1 MARGRRRHHR
11 GRRKPGNWFTRLSIG
26 KRIAVCM
33 GGLILALG
41 ITGVAYAAS
50 KLNKLDTEEIPAEDI
65 VVNKQAEEAGE
76 GYTNVALFGIDS
88 RSGELEIGTRSD
100 CIIVASLNNKTKEI
114 RMISVYRD
122 TILDIKDGQLQK
134 CNAAYSFGGPTQAI
148 NMLNKNLDLDIQD
161 YATVDFAAIANAID
175 LLGGIEIDLKPEEIA
190 PLNKFV
196 KETARV
202 AGKKAHTVSE
212 AGLQQL
218 DGVQAT
224 TYARIRSTAG
234 GDYTRTERQR
244 LVIEK
249 AFEKAKSADLMT
261 LESLVAHMVQMCA
274 TNIEFGD
281 IFPLAKNMSK
291 YHLGETLGFPSARG
305 DQRIKIGSN
314 RLACIIPQT
323 LVSNVSTLHEF
334 LFGEEDYEP
343 SSAVRSIS
351 AHISE
356 VSGMYKEGTEAT
368 KAATDQGYIPKATEA
383 AETEAPEELEQ
394 SSEGESASEG
404 ESGESLGAED
414 GSESTA
420 EGGTRYPG
428 ETLYPGQTLAPGE
441 TLYPGQTRPG
451 TRPGE
456 SESARYPGDTGQ
468 TSGASETTGSRRPGS
483 PADIVPT
490 TEAPYGP
497 GFESQSSPVQEATT
511 AASPGTQPTTGSSSS
526 IIVVD
531 PPAGSSSGP
540 ARETTAASPATQPTT
555 AASQGP
561 ASAGGAAAGNS
572 PSGNGTSTGNGPS
585 SQPVP
590 VQPGTTGGPG
600 TALQNP

>member
-234 GDYTRTERQR
+234 GDFTRTERQR

-249 AFEKAKSADLMT
+249 IAEKAQQSDLATINKIIDELFPTIKTSFTATEILSYAKDFMKYKIGDSSGFPFDKT
-261 LESLVAHMVQMCA
+261 TATISGLGSIVIPVDLESNVQ
-274 TNIEFGD
+274 ELHKFLYDKEGYD
-281 IFPLAKNMSK
+281 
-291 YHLGETLGFPSARG
+291 PSAEVKN
-305 DQRIKIGSN
+305 I
-314 RLACIIPQT
+314 
-323 LVSNVSTLHEF
+323 
-334 LFGEEDYEP
+334 
-343 SSAVRSIS
+343 SSAIVAR
-351 AHISE
+351 
-356 VSGMYKEGTEAT
+356 VGQREAT
-368 KAATDQGYIPKATEA
+368 DDATLNSQTYTPT
-383 AETEAPEELEQ
+383 AEDRAQENNNYSTGNNGGGSGSGNGSQETGTGN
-394 SSEGESASEG
+394 EGSGGGSG
-404 ESGESLGAED
+404 GSGSGSGGSGSGGGSGESSG
-414 GSESTA
+414 GS
-420 EGGTRYPG
+420 
-428 ETLYPGQTLAPGE
+428 
-441 TLYPGQTRPG
+441 
-451 TRPGE
+451 GE
-456 SESARYPGDTGQ
+456 S
-468 TSGASETTGSRRPGS
+468 SGGSG
-483 PADIVPT
+483 
-490 TEAPYGP
+490 E
-497 GFESQSSPVQEATT
+497 
-511 AASPGTQPTTGSSSS
+511 
-526 IIVVD
+526 
-531 PPAGSSSGP
+531 SSGGSGESSGGSGESSGGSGESSGGSGESSGGSGSGGGSGEGTGE
-540 ARETTAASPATQPTT
+540 AGATE
-555 AASQGP
+555 
-561 ASAGGAAAGNS
+561 
-572 PSGNGTSTGNGPS
+572 
-585 SQPVP
+585 
-590 VQPGTTGGPG
+590 
-600 TALQNP
+600 

>member
-114 RMISVYRD
+114 RMVSVYRD

-234 GDYTRTERQR
+234 GDFTRTERQR

-249 AFEKAKSADLMT
+249 IAEKAQQSDLATINKIIDELFPTIKTSFTATEILSYAKDFMKYKIGDSSGFPFDKT
-261 LESLVAHMVQMCA
+261 TATISGLGSIVIPVDLESNVQ
-274 TNIEFGD
+274 ELHKFLYDKEGYD
-281 IFPLAKNMSK
+281 
-291 YHLGETLGFPSARG
+291 PSAEVKN
-305 DQRIKIGSN
+305 I
-314 RLACIIPQT
+314 
-323 LVSNVSTLHEF
+323 
-334 LFGEEDYEP
+334 
-343 SSAVRSIS
+343 SSAIVAR
-351 AHISE
+351 
-356 VSGMYKEGTEAT
+356 VGQREAT
-368 KAATDQGYIPKATEA
+368 DDATLNSQTYTPT
-383 AETEAPEELEQ
+383 AEDRAQEQ
-394 SSEGESASEG
+394 NDYNTGNNGGGSGSGNGSQETGTGNEGSGGGSGGSGSGSGGTGSGSGSGSGSEGSGSGSGSEGSGSGSGSEGSGSGSGSEGSGTGSGSG
-404 ESGESLGAED
+404 ESGTGSGGSGSG
-414 GSESTA
+414 GSEGGNTG
-420 EGGTRYPG
+420 EGT
-428 ETLYPGQTLAPGE
+428 
-441 TLYPGQTRPG
+441 
-451 TRPGE
+451 
-456 SESARYPGDTGQ
+456 GD
-468 TSGASETTGSRRPGS
+468 
-483 PADIVPT
+483 
-490 TEAPYGP
+490 
-497 GFESQSSPVQEATT
+497 
-511 AASPGTQPTTGSSSS
+511 
-526 IIVVD
+526 
-531 PPAGSSSGP
+531 
-540 ARETTAASPATQPTT
+540 
-555 AASQGP
+555 
-561 ASAGGAAAGNS
+561 
-572 PSGNGTSTGNGPS
+572 
-585 SQPVP
+585 
-590 VQPGTTGGPG
+590 G
-600 TALQNP
+600 TATE

>member
-202 AGKKAHTVSE
+202 AGKKAHTVSQP
-212 AGLQQL
+212 GLQQL

-234 GDYTRTERQR
+234 GDFTRTERQR

-249 AFEKAKSADLMT
+249 IAEKAQQSDLATINKIIDELFPTIKTSFTATEILSYAKDFMKYKIGDSSGFPFDKT
-261 LESLVAHMVQMCA
+261 TATISGLGSIVIPVDLESNVQ
-274 TNIEFGD
+274 ELHKFLYDKEGYD
-281 IFPLAKNMSK
+281 
-291 YHLGETLGFPSARG
+291 PSAEVKN
-305 DQRIKIGSN
+305 I
-314 RLACIIPQT
+314 
-323 LVSNVSTLHEF
+323 
-334 LFGEEDYEP
+334 
-343 SSAVRSIS
+343 SSAIVAR
-351 AHISE
+351 
-356 VSGMYKEGTEAT
+356 VGQREAT
-368 KAATDQGYIPKATEA
+368 DDATLNSQTYTPT
-383 AETEAPEELEQ
+383 AEDRAQEQ
-394 SSEGESASEG
+394 NDYNTGNNGGGSGSGNGSQMTGGGNEGSGGGSG
-404 ESGESLGAED
+404 GSGSGSGGSGGSGSGGGSGESSGD
-414 GSESTA
+414 S
-420 EGGTRYPG
+420 
-428 ETLYPGQTLAPGE
+428 
-441 TLYPGQTRPG
+441 
-451 TRPGE
+451 GE
-456 SESARYPGDTGQ
+456 S
-468 TSGASETTGSRRPGS
+468 SGGSG
-483 PADIVPT
+483 
-490 TEAPYGP
+490 E
-497 GFESQSSPVQEATT
+497 
-511 AASPGTQPTTGSSSS
+511 
-526 IIVVD
+526 
-531 PPAGSSSGP
+531 SSGGSG
-540 ARETTAASPATQPTT
+540 ES
-555 AASQGP
+555 SGG
-561 ASAGGAAAGNS
+561 SGESSGGSGESSGGSGESSGGSGSGGGAGE
-572 PSGNGTSTGNGPS
+572 GTGD
-585 SQPVP
+585 
-590 VQPGTTGGPG
+590 G
-600 TALQNP
+600 TATE

>member
-202 AGKKAHTVSE
+202 AGKKAHTVSQP
-212 AGLQQL
+212 GLQQL

-234 GDYTRTERQR
+234 GDFTRTERQR

-249 AFEKAKSADLMT
+249 IAEKAQQSDLATINKIIDELFPTIKTSFSATEILSYAKDFMKYKIG
-261 LESLVAHMVQMCA
+261 ES
-274 TNIEFGD
+274 
-281 IFPLAKNMSK
+281 S
-291 YHLGETLGFPSARG
+291 GFPFDKTTATISGLGSIVIPVDLDTNVQELHKFLYDKEGYQPSSEVQAISGAIVSRVG
-305 DQRIKIGSN
+305 QRE
-314 RLACIIPQT
+314 AT
-323 LVSNVSTLHEF
+323 DDSTLNSQT
-334 LFGEEDYEP
+334 YTP
-343 SSAVRSIS
+343 
-351 AHISE
+351 
-356 VSGMYKEGTEAT
+356 T
-368 KAATDQGYIPKATEA
+368 
-383 AETEAPEELEQ
+383 
-394 SSEGESASEG
+394 
-404 ESGESLGAED
+404 AED
-414 GSESTA
+414 KA
-420 EGGTRYPG
+420 
-428 ETLYPGQTLAPGE
+428 
-441 TLYPGQTRPG
+441 
-451 TRPGE
+451 
-456 SESARYPGDTGQ
+456 
-468 TSGASETTGSRRPGS
+468 
-483 PADIVPT
+483 
-490 TEAPYGP
+490 
-497 GFESQSSPVQEATT
+497 QEQNQYT
-511 AASPGTQPTTGSSSS
+511 
-526 IIVVD
+526 
-531 PPAGSSSGP
+531 
-540 ARETTAASPATQPTT
+540 
-555 AASQGP
+555 
-561 ASAGGAAAGNS
+561 
-572 PSGNGTSTGNGPS
+572 PSGNGGGNGSGNGSQTPGTGNEGSGGSGGSGSGSGGSGGSGGTGGNGGGS
-585 SQPVP
+585 SGNEGSSGGNEGGSSGNEGGSSGNEGGSGGNEGGTGGSGSGESGGSGTGGGSGEGAGEA
-590 VQPGTTGGPG
+590 GTTE
-600 TALQNP
+600 

>member
-234 GDYTRTERQR
+234 GDFTRTERQR

-249 AFEKAKSADLMT
+249 IAEKAQQSDLATINKIIDELFPTIKTSFTATEILSYAKDFMKYKIGDSSGFPFDKT
-261 LESLVAHMVQMCA
+261 TATISGLGSIVIPVDLESNVQ
-274 TNIEFGD
+274 ELHKFLYDKEGYD
-281 IFPLAKNMSK
+281 
-291 YHLGETLGFPSARG
+291 PSAEVKN
-305 DQRIKIGSN
+305 I
-314 RLACIIPQT
+314 
-323 LVSNVSTLHEF
+323 
-334 LFGEEDYEP
+334 
-343 SSAVRSIS
+343 SSAIVAR
-351 AHISE
+351 
-356 VSGMYKEGTEAT
+356 VGQREAT
-368 KAATDQGYIPKATEA
+368 DDATLNSQTYTPT
-383 AETEAPEELEQ
+383 AEDRAQENNNYSTGNNGGGSGSGNGGQVTGGGNEGSGGSGGSGSGSGGSGGSGSGSGSGGNEGSGSGSGNEG
-394 SSEGESASEG
+394 SGSGSGSEGSGSGSGSESGTGSGSGEGGTGGSGSG
-404 ESGESLGAED
+404 ESG
-414 GSESTA
+414 GS
-420 EGGTRYPG
+420 G
-428 ETLYPGQTLAPGE
+428 
-441 TLYPGQTRPG
+441 
-451 TRPGE
+451 
-456 SESARYPGDTGQ
+456 
-468 TSGASETTGSRRPGS
+468 SG
-483 PADIVPT
+483 
-490 TEAPYGP
+490 
-497 GFESQSSPVQEATT
+497 
-511 AASPGTQPTTGSSSS
+511 
-526 IIVVD
+526 
-531 PPAGSSSGP
+531 
-540 ARETTAASPATQPTT
+540 
-555 AASQGP
+555 
-561 ASAGGAAAGNS
+561 GGAGE
-572 PSGNGTSTGNGPS
+572 GTGD
-585 SQPVP
+585 
-590 VQPGTTGGPG
+590 G
-600 TALQNP
+600 TATE

>member
-114 RMISVYRD
+114 RMVSVYRD

-234 GDYTRTERQR
+234 GDFTRTERQR

-249 AFEKAKSADLMT
+249 IAEKAQQSDLATINKIIDELFPTIKTSFTATEILSYAKDFMKYKIGDSSGFPFDKT
-261 LESLVAHMVQMCA
+261 TATISGLGSIVIPVDLESNVQ
-274 TNIEFGD
+274 ELHKFLYDKEGYD
-281 IFPLAKNMSK
+281 
-291 YHLGETLGFPSARG
+291 PSAEVKN
-305 DQRIKIGSN
+305 I
-314 RLACIIPQT
+314 
-323 LVSNVSTLHEF
+323 
-334 LFGEEDYEP
+334 
-343 SSAVRSIS
+343 SSAIVAR
-351 AHISE
+351 
-356 VSGMYKEGTEAT
+356 VGQREAT
-368 KAATDQGYIPKATEA
+368 DDATLNSQTYTPT
-383 AETEAPEELEQ
+383 AEDRAQENNNYSTGNNGGGSGSGNGGQVTGGGNEGSGGGSGGSGSGSGGSGGSGSGSGSGGNEGSGSGSGNEG
-394 SSEGESASEG
+394 SGSGSGSEGSGSGSGSESGTGSGSGEGGTGGSGSG
-404 ESGESLGAED
+404 ESGGSGSGGGA
-414 GSESTA
+414 G
-420 EGGTRYPG
+420 EGAG
-428 ETLYPGQTLAPGE
+428 EAG
-441 TLYPGQTRPG
+441 
-451 TRPGE
+451 
-456 SESARYPGDTGQ
+456 
-468 TSGASETTGSRRPGS
+468 
-483 PADIVPT
+483 T
-490 TEAPYGP
+490 TE
-497 GFESQSSPVQEATT
+497 
-511 AASPGTQPTTGSSSS
+511 
-526 IIVVD
+526 
-531 PPAGSSSGP
+531 
-540 ARETTAASPATQPTT
+540 
-555 AASQGP
+555 
-561 ASAGGAAAGNS
+561 
-572 PSGNGTSTGNGPS
+572 
-585 SQPVP
+585 
-590 VQPGTTGGPG
+590 
-600 TALQNP
+600 

>member
-234 GDYTRTERQR
+234 GDFTRTERQR

-249 AFEKAKSADLMT
+249 IAEKAQQSDLATINKIIDELFPTIKTSFTATEILSYAKDFMKYKIG
-261 LESLVAHMVQMCA
+261 ES
-274 TNIEFGD
+274 
-281 IFPLAKNMSK
+281 S
-291 YHLGETLGFPSARG
+291 GFPFDKTTATISGLGSIVIPVDLDTNVQELHKFLYDKEGYQPSSEVQAISGAIVSRVG
-305 DQRIKIGSN
+305 QRE
-314 RLACIIPQT
+314 AT
-323 LVSNVSTLHEF
+323 DDSTLNSQT
-334 LFGEEDYEP
+334 YTP
-343 SSAVRSIS
+343 
-351 AHISE
+351 
-356 VSGMYKEGTEAT
+356 T
-368 KAATDQGYIPKATEA
+368 
-383 AETEAPEELEQ
+383 
-394 SSEGESASEG
+394 
-404 ESGESLGAED
+404 AED
-414 GSESTA
+414 RA
-420 EGGTRYPG
+420 
-428 ETLYPGQTLAPGE
+428 
-441 TLYPGQTRPG
+441 
-451 TRPGE
+451 
-456 SESARYPGDTGQ
+456 
-468 TSGASETTGSRRPGS
+468 
-483 PADIVPT
+483 
-490 TEAPYGP
+490 
-497 GFESQSSPVQEATT
+497 QEQNQYT
-511 AASPGTQPTTGSSSS
+511 
-526 IIVVD
+526 
-531 PPAGSSSGP
+531 
-540 ARETTAASPATQPTT
+540 
-555 AASQGP
+555 
-561 ASAGGAAAGNS
+561 
-572 PSGNGTSTGNGPS
+572 PSGNGGGNGSGNGSQTPGTGNEGSGGSGDSGSGSGGSGGS
-585 SQPVP
+585 SGSGGNGGSSGGNEGSSGGNEGSSGGNEGGSGGNEG
-590 VQPGTTGGPG
+590 GTGESGSGESGGSGSGGGAGEGTEDG
-600 TALQNP
+600 TAIE

>member
-41 ITGVAYAAS
+41 VTGVAYAAS

-114 RMISVYRD
+114 RMVSVYRD

-234 GDYTRTERQR
+234 GDFTRTERQR

-249 AFEKAKSADLMT
+249 IAEKAQQSDLATINKIIDELFPTIKTSFTATEILSYAKDFMKYKIGDSSGFPFDKT
-261 LESLVAHMVQMCA
+261 TATISGLGSIVIPVDLESNVQELHKFLYDKEGYQPSSEVQAISGAIVSRVGQREA
-274 TNIEFGD
+274 TD
-281 IFPLAKNMSK
+281 
-291 YHLGETLGFPSARG
+291 
-305 DQRIKIGSN
+305 D
-314 RLACIIPQT
+314 
-323 LVSNVSTLHEF
+323 STLNSQT
-334 LFGEEDYEP
+334 YTP
-343 SSAVRSIS
+343 
-351 AHISE
+351 
-356 VSGMYKEGTEAT
+356 T
-368 KAATDQGYIPKATEA
+368 
-383 AETEAPEELEQ
+383 
-394 SSEGESASEG
+394 
-404 ESGESLGAED
+404 AED
-414 GSESTA
+414 KA
-420 EGGTRYPG
+420 
-428 ETLYPGQTLAPGE
+428 
-441 TLYPGQTRPG
+441 
-451 TRPGE
+451 
-456 SESARYPGDTGQ
+456 
-468 TSGASETTGSRRPGS
+468 
-483 PADIVPT
+483 
-490 TEAPYGP
+490 
-497 GFESQSSPVQEATT
+497 QEQNQYT
-511 AASPGTQPTTGSSSS
+511 
-526 IIVVD
+526 
-531 PPAGSSSGP
+531 
-540 ARETTAASPATQPTT
+540 
-555 AASQGP
+555 
-561 ASAGGAAAGNS
+561 
-572 PSGNGTSTGNGPS
+572 PSGNGGGSGSGNGSQTPGTGNEGSGGGSGDSGSGSGGSGGS
-585 SQPVP
+585 S
-590 VQPGTTGGPG
+590 GSGGNG
-600 TALQNP
+600 GSSGGNEGGSGGNEGSSGGNEGGSGGNEGSSGGNEGGSGESGGSGSGGGSGEGAGEAGATE

>member
-175 LLGGIEIDLKPEEIA
+175 LLGGVEIDLKQEEIA

-202 AGKKAHTVSE
+202 AGKKAHTVSQP
-212 AGLQQL
+212 GLQQL

-234 GDYTRTERQR
+234 GDFTRTERQR

-249 AFEKAKSADLMT
+249 IAEKAQQSDLATINKIIDELFPTIKTSFSATEILSYAKDFMKYKIGESSGFPFDKTTATISGLGSIVIPVDLDTNVQELHKFLYDKEGYQPSSEVQAISGAIVSRVGQREATDDST
-261 LESLVAHMVQMCA
+261 LNSQTYTPTAEDKAQEQNVYTAPD
-274 TNIEFGD
+274 GD
-281 IFPLAKNMSK
+281 GNSGGNHSSGNKHSGGNSSDQKEPSK
-291 YHLGETLGFPSARG
+291 DPSENNKPSTGEDKPSIGEDKPSTGEGTDKPENPQPDTGETDKPST
-305 DQRIKIGSN
+305 D
-314 RLACIIPQT
+314 
-323 LVSNVSTLHEF
+323 
-334 LFGEEDYEP
+334 
-343 SSAVRSIS
+343 
-351 AHISE
+351 
-356 VSGMYKEGTEAT
+356 EGTD
-368 KAATDQGYIPKATEA
+368 KPVDPQPG
-383 AETEAPEELEQ
+383 
-394 SSEGESASEG
+394 
-404 ESGESLGAED
+404 
-414 GSESTA
+414 
-420 EGGTRYPG
+420 GGT
-428 ETLYPGQTLAPGE
+428 
-441 TLYPGQTRPG
+441 
-451 TRPGE
+451 
-456 SESARYPGDTGQ
+456 DNTGQ
-468 TSGASETTGSRRPGS
+468 
-483 PADIVPT
+483 
-490 TEAPYGP
+490 
-497 GFESQSSPVQEATT
+497 
-511 AASPGTQPTTGSSSS
+511 
-526 IIVVD
+526 
-531 PPAGSSSGP
+531 
-540 ARETTAASPATQPTT
+540 
-555 AASQGP
+555 
-561 ASAGGAAAGNS
+561 
-572 PSGNGTSTGNGPS
+572 
-585 SQPVP
+585 
-590 VQPGTTGGPG
+590 
-600 TALQNP
+600 

>member
-175 LLGGIEIDLKPEEIA
+175 LLGGVEIDLKQEEIA

-202 AGKKAHTVSE
+202 AGKKAHTVSQP
-212 AGLQQL
+212 GLQQL

-234 GDYTRTERQR
+234 GDFTRTERQR

-249 AFEKAKSADLMT
+249 IAEKAQQSDLATINKIIDELFPTIKTSFSATEILSYAKDFMKYKIG
-261 LESLVAHMVQMCA
+261 ES
-274 TNIEFGD
+274 
-281 IFPLAKNMSK
+281 S
-291 YHLGETLGFPSARG
+291 GFPFDKTTATISGLGSIVIPVDLDTNVQELHKFLYDKEGYQPSSEVQAISG
-305 DQRIKIGSN
+305 AIVSHVGQRE
-314 RLACIIPQT
+314 AT
-323 LVSNVSTLHEF
+323 DDSTLNSQTYTPTA
-334 LFGEEDYEP
+334 EDKAQEQNNY
-343 SSAVRSIS
+343 STGNNGGGTG
-351 AHISE
+351 
-356 VSGMYKEGTEAT
+356 SGNGGQTTGSGNEGTGGSGGSGSGSSGSGGTGSGSGTGSE
-368 KAATDQGYIPKATEA
+368 
-383 AETEAPEELEQ
+383 
-394 SSEGESASEG
+394 SEGSGSGSGPGSGTGSGNEG
-404 ESGESLGAED
+404 SDSGSGNEGSGTGSGESSG
-414 GSESTA
+414 GSGESS
-420 EGGTRYPG
+420 GGSDSG
-428 ETLYPGQTLAPGE
+428 GSSG
-441 TLYPGQTRPG
+441 GVPG
-451 TRPGE
+451 T
-456 SESARYPGDTGQ
+456 
-468 TSGASETTGSRRPGS
+468 
-483 PADIVPT
+483 VP
-490 TEAPYGP
+490 
-497 GFESQSSPVQEATT
+497 SQ
-511 AASPGTQPTTGSSSS
+511 
-526 IIVVD
+526 
-531 PPAGSSSGP
+531 
-540 ARETTAASPATQPTT
+540 
-555 AASQGP
+555 
-561 ASAGGAAAGNS
+561 N
-572 PSGNGTSTGNGPS
+572 N
-585 SQPVP
+585 
-590 VQPGTTGGPG
+590 
-600 TALQNP
+600 